1 MHVERRKNKKAKKR
15 QAKVGLRPSNFQT
28 RLANAARALLI
39 IKSCYDVKRSV
50 HFSEETV
57 VRFAVPP
64 TCEAGALPFE
74 PVAQT
79 SQTLNLKLQPHRLVS
94 KNLI

>member
-1 MHVERRKNKKAKKR
+1 MHIEHRKKQKAKKR

-28 RLANAARALLI
+28 SLANAARALLI

-64 TCEAGALPFE
+64 TCETGALPFE
-74 PVAQT
+74 PVVQP
-79 SQTLNLKLQPHRLVS
+79 SQTLSLKLQPYRSVS